1 MFLGIAKIIFLL
13 SAQHFLST
21 ISDMYIKID
30 SITKKQHYIA
40 LSQRYA
46 LVNVISCDAYPFNV
60 CTVHE
65 NKCGFLFQNNCFY

>member
-1 MFLGIAKIIFLL
+1 
-13 SAQHFLST
+13 
-21 ISDMYIKID
+21 MYIKID
-30 SITKKQHYIA
+30 YITKKQHYIA

-65 NKCGFLFQNNCFY
+65 NKCGFLLQNICFY